1 MMATR
6 LLDVRIKR
14 MCVVA
19 GLALL
24 VIGGVLGMRAKVVA
38 AATTPTLSISPSPG
52 TKSYR
57 AGESISLS
65 VGQNSLFSPNARI
78 EILECGAPKGVLP
91 IDDTTC
97 DGNTSQGNSILVNQD
112 GSFSDPAYTLYQL
125 PDAAI
130 GDSPDSV
137 PVCDEA
143 EECVLYI
150 GQDQNDFEKPKIF
163 SPPFT
168 FTTNITAAS
177 PSKNSASPPA
187 SSSTGHSS
195 APDAAVSLSGGS
207 TSTGSSAA
215 GTEAGTGSAAT
226 SVAATG
232 TLAFTGAPAAL
243 PWLVGS
249 GLMMLLAGIAG
260 RRASRKVTP

>member
-52 TKSYR
+52 TKAYR
-57 AGESISLS
+57 AGQSVTLS

-97 DGNTSQGNSILVNQD
+97 DGNTSQGNSILVDKD

-137 PVCDEA
+137 PVCDES

-150 GQDQNDFEKPKIF
+150 GEDQNDFEKPKIF

-177 PSKNSASPPA
+177 PMTNPASPPA

-195 APDAAVSLSGGS
+195 PPDAAVSLSGGS
-207 TSTGSSAA
+207 TSAGSSTV
-215 GTEAGTGSAAT
+215 GTDTGTGGTAS
-226 SVAATG
+226 AATG

-249 GLMMLLAGIAG
+249 GVMMLLAGIAG
-260 RRASRKVTP
+260 RRAGRKVTP